1 MGSKAVLSWAGVLTL
16 ALSAMAQEA
25 TTPPMSPTPPK
36 ADAEALNL
44 LRQLDRG
51 FVAIFNQVAPTVV
64 VVENTRQPSEQASE
78 SNEMFDFFFHSP
90 DDDSRRR
97 FKMPGADSSSEGSG
111 FILRQDGY
119 ILTNHHVIDG
129 AEKLM
134 VRLKDGRQFQAK
146 VIGTDERSD
155 VAVIK
160 IEATGLPT
168 AVLGDSDALQVGQV
182 VGAIGIPFALDYSF
196 SVGVVSGKGRANI
209 STSAMYQDYIQTDSF
224 INPGSSGG
232 PLFDVEGKVIGMN
245 TLINGIGRGLAFAIP
260 SNMLKE
266 ISGELIATGK
276 VRRPWLGIRIE
287 TLEPE
292 SSLREQLSGVEKG
305 VVVNTI
311 EPDAP
316 AYKSDLRPLDVIT
329 AVDGT
334 PVETAHALQ
343 KLVLRKKVGEAL
355 NLKVWRSG
363 KTLDITVTTGE
374 LPAVDTTASTE
385 GKETPDASPG
395 GTAVFKDY
403 GLELAD
409 GKSGPGVVVTKV
421 TPGSAAE
428 IADIQV
434 NDVITEVNNQPVKN
448 VTQAVEQLSRS
459 GADRNKPVLLFLER
473 KGQKTYAVLKIERD

>member
-1 MGSKAVLSWAGVLTL
+1 MTGLKAVLSWAGALTL
-16 ALSAMAQEA
+16 AVSAVAQEA
-25 TTPPMSPTPPK
+25 APPPK
-36 ADAEALNL
+36 PDAGALNL

-64 VVENTRQPSEQASE
+64 VVENTRKASE
-78 SNEMFDFFFHSP
+78 RASEGNEMFDFFFRSP

-97 FKMPGADSSSEGSG
+97 FRMPNPDSSSEGSG
-111 FILRQDGY
+111 FILREDGY

-129 AEKLM
+129 AEKIM

-146 VIGTDERSD
+146 VIGTDDRSD

-160 IEATGLPT
+160 IEANGLPT
-168 AVLGDSDALQVGQV
+168 ATLGDSDALQVGQI

-260 SNMLKE
+260 SNMLRD
-266 ISGELIATGK
+266 ISAELIAAGK

-287 TLEPE
+287 TLEPD
-292 SSLREQLSGVEKG
+292 SSLREQLAGVEKG

-343 KLVLRKKVGEAL
+343 KLVLRKKVGEPVV
-355 NLKVWRSG
+355 LKVWRSG
-363 KTLDITVTTGE
+363 KVLDISVTTGE
-374 LPAVDTTASTE
+374 LPSTDSIAAAE
-385 GKETPDASPG
+385 GEGTPDASPG
-395 GTAVFKDY
+395 GTANFKDY

-409 GKSGPGVVVTKV
+409 GKSGPGVVVTKIV
-421 TPGSAAE
+421 PGSAAE

-434 NDVITEVNNQPVKN
+434 DDVITEVNNQPVKN
-448 VTQAVEQLSRS
+448 VTEAAELLSRS
-459 GADRNKPVLLFLER
+459 GEDRHKPVLLFLER
-473 KGQKTYAVLKIERD
+473 KGQKTYAVLKIEE